1 MIFMKQSCRTIPH
14 TVDTLDHHHHT
25 KTDHHITDARNPFT
39 MILFVS
45 LLFLP
50 ILIMIGSCMRAREE
64 RREDVKYQ
72 RPLSV

>member
-1 MIFMKQSCRTIPH
+1 MIFMKRSYRTIPH
-14 TVDTLDHHHHT
+14 TVDTPDHH
-25 KTDHHITDARNPFT
+25 HHITDARNPFT